1 MRKTNAPF
9 SCRAKSQL
17 NSAVRAF
24 PTWTWPVGLG
34 ANRTRTLDITA
45 RQLFITYPTAAPARR
60 VHSPRQ
66 WSTSSRVIIF
76 SFYQR
81 LSTLWIADG
90 QTTEGRRTHGSRL
103 DRKSTRLNSS
113 HITISYAV
121 FCLKKKK

>member
-1 MRKTNAPF
+1 MRKTNAPS
-9 SCRAKSQL
+9 SCRVKSQL
-17 NSAVRAF
+17 NRAVRAF

-34 ANRTRTLDITA
+34 ANRTRTLDISA
-45 RQLFITYPTAAPARR
+45 KRLGLTYHRAVPAQR
-60 VHSPRQ
+60 VISTRQ

-103 DRKSTRLNSS
+103 CAASNR
-113 HITISYAV
+113 V
-121 FCLKKKK
+121 